1 MVVMRKLTEVEK
13 ELVEKLRIIRNDK
26 EFVIGVLSFLESDE
40 ERKHVLDFIQ
50 NKNDVT
56 SDDVIY
62 LVLSIRQ
69 T

>member
-1 MVVMRKLTEVEK
+1 MRKLTEVEK
-13 ELVEKLRIIRNDK
+13 ELVEKLRIIWNDK

-62 LVLSIRQ
+62 LVLSIRP

>member
-1 MVVMRKLTEVEK
+1 MRKLTEVEK
-13 ELVEKLRIIRNDK
+13 ELVEKLRIIWNDK

>member
-1 MVVMRKLTEVEK
+1 MRKLTEVEK

>member
-13 ELVEKLRIIRNDK
+13 ELVEKLRIIWNDK

>member
-1 MVVMRKLTEVEK
+1 MRKLTDVEK
-13 ELVEKLRIIRNDK
+13 ELVEKLCIIWNDR
-26 EFVIGVLSFLESDE
+26 EFVIGVLSFLESEE
-40 ERKHVLDFIQ
+40 ERKYVLDFIQ
-50 NKNDVT
+50 SKKDVT